1 MELFNSTRPPV
12 LLQYKN
18 NIHFLM
24 LSFLFVFFRS
34 SFFVQISLQDLDGIY
49 FLATKMEAL
58 LVCPQGGKKK
68 KKTKRNTVLFLFCFF
83 KSSYMSA
90 MWKEQ
95 SQIKHIHRV
104 AFNLFCIYILYCRPI
119 DVCTADSRN
128 GNQNSTKKIQV
139 YWKPKEWK

>member
-34 SFFVQISLQDLDGIY
+34 SFFVQISLQDLDGTY

-68 KKTKRNTVLFLFCFF
+68 KKKDETKYGFVFLSPAICLPGEMN
-83 KSSYMSA
+83 KA
-90 MWKEQ
+90 K
-95 SQIKHIHRV
+95 
-104 AFNLFCIYILYCRPI
+104 
-119 DVCTADSRN
+119 
-128 GNQNSTKKIQV
+128 
-139 YWKPKEWK
+139 